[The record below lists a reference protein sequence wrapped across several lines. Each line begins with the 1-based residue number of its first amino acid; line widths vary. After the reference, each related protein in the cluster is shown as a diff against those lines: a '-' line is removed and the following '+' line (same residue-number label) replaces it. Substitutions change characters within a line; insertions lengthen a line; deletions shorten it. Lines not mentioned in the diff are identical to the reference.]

1 MPKII
6 GGNDIVDFI
15 YYNHLPKVYSEY
27 DKKYTKHQDLYKYLQ
42 ASLYSGSEYLLDK
55 SRGIKELV
63 DPLKCPEELLPLLY
77 KCWGLEY
84 FQDIDVYYNRVFLA
98 NIGEFIKRRGA
109 IGGIQFIVRTLTGM
123 ESRVEYERKTK
134 EHDGIN
140 GRYLHLTLLAN
151 SVNQANNA
159 STNIYVVSRFLRQH
173 IPFYFDDISSNI
185 EITVTILK
193 DFKQTIQNAMTE
205 GYSYVLPKQSI
216 HKLKYKEIKLA
227 RKNRASLGVSLT
239 YDLRR

>member
-27 DKKYTKHQDLYKYLQ
+27 DKQYTKHQDLYKYLQ
-42 ASLYSGSEYLLDK
+42 ASLYPGSEYLLEK

-98 NIGEFIKRRGA
+98 NIGEFVKRRGT
-109 IGGIQFIVRTLTGM
+109 IGGVQLIIRTLTGM
-123 ESRVEYERKTK
+123 DSDVEYIRKTK
-134 EHDGIN
+134 EKDGVN
-140 GRYLHLTLLAN
+140 GRYLNITLKAETLQ
-151 SVNQANNA
+151 QANNSA
-159 STNIYVVSRFLRQH
+159 TNSYVISKFIKKH
-173 IPFYFDDISSNI
+173 IPFYFDEVIPNVVI
-185 EITVTILK
+185 KLKILK
-193 DFKQTIQNAMTE
+193 NFSQVIQFFTKICYDYE
-205 GYSYVLPKQSI
+205 LPKHTNQ
-216 HKLKYKEIKLA
+216 KLKYKVVECVNTPRCSI
-227 RKNRASLGVSLT
+227 LT
-239 YDLRR
+239 GYHYTLN